1 MRKHLAMVLALVMVL
16 SIAAIPAYAAEE
28 GEKVL
33 NLAAESD
40 ILTMDVALTTDD
52 YFIPHNVFDR
62 LFEIQVQPGGST
74 EIVPSLV
81 ADYTV
86 SEDGLTYDFTL
97 VEGVTFSNGEALT
110 ASDVK
115 YTFEHL
121 LTVPGACNYDIAQE
135 VVGAQALLDG
145 EAEEL
150 EGIAV
155 EDDLHFALTLEAANA
170 GYVAELTS
178 PAMSI
183 IDEQTVESVDG
194 FGMEPADTIGSGP
207 YIVSEWVPNDH
218 FTLTRNENYWGEAPD
233 ADVVIMNV
241 VPDANTQNLMFQSGE
256 LDIIDLDALD
266 ASIIDSVYKTT
277 YADSI
282 VPGYRVGV
290 TFMSMNENNEYLS
303 DVNVRKAVQM
313 AIDRQSLL
321 DNFYGGDGIIQN
333 GMIASGV
340 WGHNE
345 DLEPIVYDP
354 EGARALLAEAGY
366 EDGEISFEF
375 SLDSS
380 SGDTTAMVY
389 QQIAQDL
396 AAVGINVDIQSYD
409 ESAWLDFRRTEEM
422 PAFIGTWTMDYNDP
436 ANILGTFFSN
446 STSGRSLNY
455 ANQEIKD
462 RVDAAPSIVDDDE
475 RLAEYQAIEHAIVVE
490 DAAVVPLYERAHL
503 FCIGE
508 NVESFVPHWAG
519 FSNFFVRDVQM
530 K

>member
-1 MRKHLAMVLALVMVL
+1 MKKIMIGLLTLAMLLTM
-16 SIAAIPAYAAEE
+16 AAPAMADG

-33 NLAAESD
+33 RLASESD

-62 LFEIQVQPGGST
+62 LFEIKVQPDGST
-74 EIVPSLV
+74 DIVPSLV
-81 ADYTV
+81 ESYSV
-86 SEDGLTYDFTL
+86 SEDGLTYSFKL
-97 VEGVTFSNGEALT
+97 VEGVTFSNGDPLT
-110 ASDVK
+110 AEDVK

-135 VVGAQALLDG
+135 VAGAQALLDG
-145 EAEEL
+145 EAQEL
-150 EGIAV
+150 TGITV
-155 EDDLHFALTLEAANA
+155 EDDYNFTLTLESVNA
-170 GYVAELTS
+170 GYLAELTS

-183 IDEQTVESVDG
+183 IDKETVESVAG

-207 YIVSEWVPNDH
+207 YVVSEWVPNDH

-233 ADVVIMNV
+233 ADTVIMKV
-241 VPDANTQNLMFQSGE
+241 VPDANTQNLMFQNGE

-266 ASIIDSVYKTT
+266 GSIIAGTYKTQF
-277 YADSI
+277 ADSI
-282 VPGYRVGV
+282 VAAKRVGV

-313 AIDRQSLL
+313 AINRQSLL
-321 DNFYGGDGIIQN
+321 DNFYDGDGIVEN
-333 GMIASGV
+333 GMIATGV

-345 DLEPIVYDP
+345 DLTAIVYDP
-354 EGARALLAEAGY
+354 EGAKALLAEAGY
-366 EDGEISFEF
+366 EEGEIHFEF

-380 SGDTTAMVY
+380 AGDTMAMVY

-396 AAVGINVDIQSYD
+396 AAVGITAEIKSYD

-422 PAFIGTWTMDYNDP
+422 PAFVGTWTMDYNDP
-436 ANILGTFFSN
+436 ANVLGTFFSN

-455 ANQEIKD
+455 ADQEILD
-462 RVDAAPSIVDDDE
+462 RVDAASSILDDDD
-475 RLAEYQAIEHAIVVE
+475 RMAEYQAIEEAIVVR

-508 NVESFVPHWAG
+508 NIASFVPHWAG
-519 FSNFFVRDVQM
+519 FSNFFVRDVAM

>member
-1 MRKHLAMVLALVMVL
+1 MRKHLAFLLVLVMVL
-16 SIAAIPAYAAEE
+16 SLTAIPAYAQG

-33 NLAAESD
+33 RLASESD

-62 LFEIQVQPGGST
+62 LFEIKVNSDGGT
-74 EIVPSLV
+74 DIVPSLA
-81 ADYTV
+81 ADYSV
-86 SEDGLTYDFTL
+86 SDDGLTYSFQL
-97 VEGVTFSNGEALT
+97 VEGVSFSNGSPLT
-110 ASDVK
+110 AGDVK

-135 VVGAQALLDG
+135 VAGAQALLDG
-145 EAEEL
+145 EADEL
-150 EGIAV
+150 AGIVV
-155 EDDLHFALTLEAANA
+155 EDDYHFTLTLEAVNA
-170 GYVAELTS
+170 GYIAELTS

-183 IDEQTVESVDG
+183 IDEQTVESVDD

-207 YIVSEWVPNDH
+207 YVVSEWVPNDH

-266 ASIIDSVYKTT
+266 ASIIDSVYKTQ

-290 TFMSMNENNEYLS
+290 TFMSMNETNEYLS
-303 DVNVRKAVQM
+303 DVNVRKAIQM
-313 AIDRQSLL
+313 AINRQSLL
-321 DNFYGGDGIIQN
+321 DNFYGGDGILQN
-333 GMIASGV
+333 GMIATGV
-340 WGHNE
+340 WGHND
-345 DLEPIVYDP
+345 DLAPIVYDP
-354 EGARALLAEAGY
+354 EAAKALLDEAGY
-366 EDGEISFEF
+366 EEGEITFEF

-380 SGDTTAMVY
+380 GGDTTSMVY

-396 AAVGINVDIQSYD
+396 AAVGINAEIKSYD

-422 PAFIGTWTMDYNDP
+422 PAFVGTWTMDYNDP

-446 STSGRSLNY
+446 STAGRSLNY
-455 ANQEIKD
+455 ANQDIKD
-462 RVDAAPSIVDDDE
+462 RVDAASSIIDDNE
-475 RLAEYQAIEHAIVVE
+475 RMAEYQAIEHTIVVE

-503 FCIGE
+503 FCIGG

>member
-1 MRKHLAMVLALVMVL
+1 MRKHLAFLLVLVMVL
-16 SIAAIPAYAAEE
+16 TVAAIPAYAE
-28 GEKVL
+28 GEEKVL
-33 NLAAESD
+33 NLASESD
-40 ILTMDVALTTDD
+40 ILTLDVAQTTDD

-62 LFEIQVQPGGST
+62 LFEIKVNPDGGT
-74 EIVPSLV
+74 DIVPSLV
-81 ADYTV
+81 ADYSV
-86 SEDGLTYDFTL
+86 SDDGLTYSFTL
-97 VEGVTFSNGEALT
+97 VDGVEFSNGNPLT
-110 ASDVK
+110 AEDVK

-121 LTVPGACNYDIAQE
+121 LTAPKACNYDIAEE

-150 EGIAV
+150 EGIVV
-155 EDDLHFALTLEAANA
+155 EDDTHFTLTLVAANA
-170 GYVAELTS
+170 GYIAELTS

-183 IDEQTVESVDG
+183 IDKETVESVGD
-194 FGMEPADTIGSGP
+194 FGTDPAGTIGSGP

-233 ADVVIMNV
+233 ADVVVMNV
-241 VPDANTQNLMFQSGE
+241 VPDANTQNLMFQNGE

-266 ASIIDSVYKTT
+266 SSIIDSVYKTT

-290 TFMSMNENNEYLS
+290 TFMSMNENNEFLS

-313 AIDRQSLL
+313 AINRQSLL

-333 GMIASGV
+333 GMIATGV
-340 WGHNE
+340 WGHND
-345 DLEPIVYDP
+345 DLEPINYDS
-354 EGARALLAEAGY
+354 EGAKALLAEAGY
-366 EDGEISFEF
+366 EEGEITFEF
-375 SLDSS
+375 SMDSS

-396 AAVGINVDIQSYD
+396 AAVGITAEIKSYD
-409 ESAWLDFRRTEEM
+409 ESAWLDFRKTEEM
-422 PAFIGTWTMDYNDP
+422 PAFLGTWTMDYNDP

-462 RVDAAPSIVDDDE
+462 RVDAASSIINDE
-475 RLAEYQAIEHAIVVE
+475 ERMAEYQAIEHAIVVE

-508 NVESFVPHWAG
+508 KVASFVPHWAG
-519 FSNFFVRDVQM
+519 FSNFFVRDVEM
-530 K
+530 N